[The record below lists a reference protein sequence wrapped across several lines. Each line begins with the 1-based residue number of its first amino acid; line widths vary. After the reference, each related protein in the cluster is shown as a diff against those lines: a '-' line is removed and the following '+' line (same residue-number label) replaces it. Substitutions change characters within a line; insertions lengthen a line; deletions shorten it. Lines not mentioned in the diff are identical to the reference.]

1 MANNDMPF
9 CKINGFPP
17 CSVGAPTHTPSSLTP
32 IDSPLQ
38 DDPAGSITASLL
50 YLSAAAILIAKH
62 GVWISYLEWLPPAS
76 GDRGPQTKIRWLET
90 AKKRRGH
97 APQCHRD
104 RHTPKGDATKTTM

>member
-1 MANNDMPF
+1 MTRLF
-9 CKINGFPP
+9 CKINGFSAR
-17 CSVGAPTHTPSSLTP
+17 SVSAPALTLSALTP

-38 DDPAGSITASLL
+38 DNPVGITASLL